1 MAQREREKVRRTAA
15 RSARAAAPVQDAA
28 VDGLESRLRDTERER
43 DRLRLELE
51 AARARVTALEE
62 SRRQAASR
70 IDWIIDSLHS
80 LIDKDT

>member
-28 VDGLESRLRDTERER
+28 DGLESRLRDAERER

-70 IDWIIDSLHS
+70 IDWIIDSLHN